1 MRQPKVQPDQYIDF
15 LIATP
20 RQASAVEAAR
30 CQPQGINAP
39 AHDAFTRLL
48 HRLEPSADVLW
59 NEVASQV
66 RCHGGWLILDDTV
79 LDKPYARR
87 MDLVGY
93 VWSGKHQR
101 VVKGIDLLTLLWTD
115 GDRHLPCDYR
125 LYDKAGDGKT
135 KNEHFRELLCRAR
148 ERGFQPD
155 CVLFDSWYAT
165 LDNFKLLRSFGWHWL
180 TRLQGNRRVNPDR
193 TGLRPISAV
202 SIAPEGTVVHLEG
215 YGLVKVFLI
224 VAKDGDKEYW
234 ATDELSMDVLG
245 RLQRAEAS
253 WRIEE

>member
-1 MRQPKVQPDQYIDF
+1 M
-15 LIATP
+15 
-20 RQASAVEAAR
+20 
-30 CQPQGINAP
+30 
-39 AHDAFTRLL
+39 
-48 HRLEPSADVLW
+48 
-59 NEVASQV
+59 
-66 RCHGGWLILDDTV
+66 
-79 LDKPYARR
+79 
-87 MDLVGY
+87 
-93 VWSGKHQR
+93 
-101 VVKGIDLLTLLWTD
+101 
-115 GDRHLPCDYR
+115 
-125 LYDKAGDGKT
+125 
-135 KNEHFRELLCRAR
+135 
-148 ERGFQPD
+148 
-155 CVLFDSWYAT
+155 LFDSWYAT

-253 WRIEE
+253 WRIEEYHRGLKQLTNVERCQARSGRAQRNHIGLALRAFVRLEVYCFHSGINWLQAKLEILRGAVRAYLLQPRYTLTGIA